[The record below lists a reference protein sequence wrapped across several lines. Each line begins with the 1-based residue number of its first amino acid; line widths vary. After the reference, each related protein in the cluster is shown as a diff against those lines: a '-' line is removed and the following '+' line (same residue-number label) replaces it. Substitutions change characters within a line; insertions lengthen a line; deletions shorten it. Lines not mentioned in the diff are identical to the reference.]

1 MEKNRAQA
9 KEIRN
14 LKLEQESQAILLCE
28 VTKKKKKAIKDKII
42 LEEDKRILANR
53 LEEKL
58 EELSKISNQQ
68 LDTLS
73 HMMNIHH
80 ELNVKDIEIT
90 TLKLQNEQLQ
100 NDLKREKEFDESF
113 NKPNEAI
120 KYFE

>member
-9 KEIRN
+9 EEIRN
-14 LKLEQESQAILLCE
+14 LKLEQESQDILICE
-28 VTKKKKKAIKDKII
+28 VTKKKKKAIEDKTI
-42 LEEDKRILANR
+42 LEEDKRILVNR

-58 EELSKISNQQ
+58 EEISKISNQQ

-73 HMMNIHH
+73 QMMNIHH

-100 NDLKREKEFDESF
+100 NDLKREK
-113 NKPNEAI
+113 
-120 KYFE
+120 